1 MKYKFKSI
9 KSKLLIILLPIFIG
23 GFLLISL
30 FAYHYSKEILI
41 ESNLNIMGEMTKVA
55 ADKTNVYINEEL
67 NRLDLLAK
75 NSKVKDENINLNDRL
90 GELRSLLETNNEL
103 DIGISDLSGNAV
115 FFNSESRNIK
125 NTRNFISSISGNSEI
140 STPYFDYDI
149 GKKIIAYSVAIKDYN
164 DEVIGTIVSYK
175 ESKELGEMIN
185 SIKFLNTGNS
195 LIIDSYGNF
204 VASSDKKLLSDNEN
218 IISIQREGE
227 DLEAL
232 NNIGKDMA
240 SGYSGTGEYQYSGTG
255 RYITYTP
262 IGNTGLSLGISVE
275 KGDILE
281 KLTYLK
287 VASFTVTVVVTLLIT
302 IVIILFSFNIG
313 DTLKRTKEYV
323 HIMSDGDFSEE
334 VDKKYLE
341 GRDEVADIY
350 NSVNRAK
357 VSIGGMICAVK
368 DTSEGVRANADVLN
382 EISMELSSLTENIYV
397 AIGEVATRAG
407 DQSAELNSIVNKLE
421 YFSKKVD
428 VVKEHVK
435 QINLKALEANNEAIK
450 GNEDMMIL
458 DQGIIKFSSDL
469 DSFIKDIDHINVHI
483 KRVNEITDL
492 INNISEQT
500 NLLALNAAI
509 EAARAGEAGNGFA
522 VVADDIRVLA
532 EKSKESSKNIYNIL
546 NELMNRIKGVVIGS
560 EAIKSEIKFQR
571 KSVDIALT
579 SFKGISDSVNGITPK
594 IIEIKEAFDNII
606 GSRDIIINTIE
617 VIASSSEEISA
628 ATEEVTASAINL
640 SQTSDAVEV
649 SSKLLLGKSTDLM
662 EQVKIFK
669 VK

>member
-1 MKYKFKSI
+1 MKYRFKSI

-30 FAYHYSKEILI
+30 FAYNYSKKTLI

-55 ADKTNVYINEEL
+55 AEKTNVYINEEL

-75 NSKVKDENINLNDRL
+75 NSNVRDKNINLRGRL
-90 GELRSLLETNNEL
+90 GELRPLLETNNEL

-115 FFNSESRNIK
+115 FFNSDSRNIK
-125 NTRNFISSISGNSEI
+125 NTRYFISSVSGKSEV
-140 STPYFDYDI
+140 STPYFDYNI

-164 DEVIGTIVSYK
+164 DEVIGVIVSYK
-175 ESKELGEMIN
+175 ESIELGEMIN

-195 LIIDSYGNF
+195 LIIDSYGNY
-204 VASSDKKLLSDNEN
+204 VATSDNKLLSDNEN
-218 IISIQREGE
+218 IISLQKEDE
-227 DLEAL
+227 DLETL

-240 SGYSGTGEYQYSGTG
+240 SGYSGTGEYQYDGTG

-287 VASFTVTVVVTLLIT
+287 LASFTVTVVVTLLIT
-302 IVIILFSFNIG
+302 IVIILVSFNIG
-313 DTLKRTKEYV
+313 NTLKRTKEYV
-323 HIMSDGDFSEE
+323 HIMSEGDFSEAI
-334 VDKKYLE
+334 DKKYLD

-357 VSIGGMICAVK
+357 VSIGEMIYAVK

-382 EISMELSSLTENIYV
+382 EISMELSSLTENISV
-397 AIGEVATRAG
+397 AIGEVATRTG
-407 DQSAELNSIVNKLE
+407 DQSTELNSIVNKLE

-428 VVKEHVK
+428 MVKGYVK

-450 GNEDMMIL
+450 GNEDMMVL
-458 DQGIIKFSSDL
+458 DRGIIKFSSDL
-469 DSFIKDIDHINVHI
+469 DSFIKDIDHINVHL

-500 NLLALNAAI
+500 NLLALNAEI
-509 EAARAGEAGNGFA
+509 EAARAGESGRGFA
-522 VVADDIRVLA
+522 VLADEIRVLA

-560 EAIKSEIKFQR
+560 EVIKSEIKSQR
-571 KSVDIALT
+571 RSVDMALT
-579 SFKGISDSVNGITPK
+579 SFKGIANSVNGITPK
-594 IIEIKEAFDNII
+594 VREIKVAFDKII
-606 GSRDIIINTIE
+606 DSRDIIINTIE
-617 VIASSSEEISA
+617 GIASSSEEISA

-640 SQTSDAVEV
+640 NQTSDAVEI
-649 SSKLLLGKSTDLM
+649 SSNLLLGKSKDLM

-669 VK
+669 IV